1 MSTEKNK
8 KKKGSFSLMFRKLFG
23 MNTKEKELN
32 IFEEEQMQSPFRTV
46 VANFKA
52 NHLAMTALVGFLL
65 IFLFVLIGP
74 IFMPISLSY
83 QEGTQKNI
91 APGMDMMKLPSEMK
105 KNPRSISNGASYGL
119 GADANGKV
127 HIWGKTKVTKKI
139 DLKNMPKDMGKVVQV
154 SGGYD
159 HAVALN
165 EDGEVFAWGNGRL
178 GQLDIPDDIGRHGK
192 IVQIAAG
199 YQITLAVAEDGFLYV
214 WGNENINDIKVKKR
228 TQDKD
233 IVKVVTSAD
242 TALALT
248 TSGAAKHLGA
258 EKSAI
263 SKVPEEALSGVIDI
277 AATAATAAVIKEDG
291 SVVVW
296 GNTKQGLA
304 EVPEM
309 EGKPVSIVGGRYHYS
324 ILTDTGRVYSWGSD
338 KMKQTKVP
346 SSAKSGVEAIY
357 GGYYQNYAVKADK
370 VATWGLKGYLL
381 GSDELGRDIL
391 ERIVNGG
398 RMTMTVGAVAVII
411 STIIGIIVGGISG
424 FFGGKIDIVLQRVTE
439 VFTAIPFL
447 PFAMIL
453 STIVGPKVPESLRI
467 MIIMVILG
475 ILSWPQLARLVRAQV
490 LAEREKEFVTAAKA
504 MGVKKS
510 NIVFKH
516 IIPNVISVIIV
527 TATLDF
533 ASCMLTE
540 ASLSFLGFGVQLPNP
555 TWGNMLFGCVDS
567 VVIQNYWWRWVFPA
581 ILLSI
586 CVICINTIG
595 DGLRDA
601 IDPKSNEK

>member
-1 MSTEKNK
+1 MGTENNTK
-8 KKKGSFSLMFRKLFG
+8 KKSSFSLMFKRLFG
-23 MNTKEKELN
+23 INKKELDL
-32 IFEEEQMQSPFRTV
+32 FEEEQMQSPFRTV
-46 VANFKA
+46 VGNFMANR
-52 NHLAMTALVGFLL
+52 LAMTAIIVFFV

-74 IFMPISLSY
+74 KLMPIDLSY

-91 APGMDMMKLPSEMK
+91 APGSDMMKLPEAMK
-105 KNPRSISNGASYGL
+105 KNPASISNGASFGV
-119 GADANGKV
+119 GASADGKV
-127 HIWGKTKVTKKI
+127 HVWGKTRISKTI
-139 DLKNMPKDMGKVVQV
+139 NIKNVPSDMGKVIQV
-154 SGGYD
+154 SAGYD
-159 HAVALN
+159 HVVALN
-165 EDGEVFAWGNGRL
+165 ENGEVFGWGNGRL

-199 YQITLAVAEDGFLYV
+199 YQITLAVAEDGYLYV
-214 WGNENINDIKVKKR
+214 WGNENVNDIRVKKR

-233 IVKVVTSAD
+233 IVKVAVSAD
-242 TALALT
+242 TAVALT
-248 TSGAAKHLGA
+248 KNGEAKHLGA
-258 EKSAI
+258 EQSAV
-263 SKVPEEALSGVIDI
+263 SRVPEEAKSGVVDI

-296 GNTKQGLA
+296 GNTTQGLS
-304 EVPEM
+304 EVPKM
-309 EGKPVSIVGGRYHYS
+309 EGKPISIVGGRYHYTV
-324 ILTDTGRVYSWGSD
+324 LTDAGKAYSWGSSRF
-338 KMKQTKVP
+338 KQTKVP
-346 SSAKSGVEAIY
+346 AAAESGVTAIY
-357 GGYYQNYAVKADK
+357 GSYYQNYAVKADK
-370 VATWGLKGYLL
+370 VVTWGLKGYFL
-381 GSDELGRDIL
+381 GSDELGRDVL

-411 STIIGIIVGGISG
+411 STIIGIIIGGISG
-424 FFGGKIDIVLQRVTE
+424 FFGGKVDLVLQRITE
-439 VFTAIPFL
+439 VFSAMPFL

-453 STIVGPKVPESLRI
+453 STIIGNQVPENMRI

-475 ILSWPQLARLVRAQV
+475 VLSWPQLARLVRAQV
-490 LAEREKEFVTAAKA
+490 LAEREKEFVTAARA
-504 MGVKKS
+504 MGVKQM

-581 ILLSI
+581 VLLSI
-586 CVICINTIG
+586 CVICINTVG

>member
-1 MSTEKNK
+1 MSTENNTK
-8 KKKGSFSLMFRKLFG
+8 KKSSFFLMFKKLFG
-23 MNTKEKELN
+23 VNKKELD

-52 NHLAMTALVGFLL
+52 NRLAMTAVTGFLL

-74 IFMPISLSY
+74 LFMPINLAY

-91 APGMDMMKLPSEMK
+91 APGLDMMKLPSEMK
-105 KNPRSISNGASYGL
+105 KNPVSISNGASFGV

-127 HIWGKTKVTKKI
+127 YTWGKTRVSKKI
-139 DLKNMPKDMGKVVQV
+139 DLKNIPSDMGKVVQV
-154 SGGYD
+154 SAGYD

-165 EDGEVFAWGNGRL
+165 ENGEVFAWGNGRL

-199 YQITLAVAEDGFLYV
+199 YQITLAVAEDGYLYV

-233 IVKVVTSAD
+233 IVKVATSAD
-242 TALALT
+242 TAVALT
-248 TSGAAKHLGA
+248 KSGAAKHLGA
-258 EKSAI
+258 EKSAVSRI
-263 SKVPEEALSGVIDI
+263 PDEALSGVVDI
-277 AATAATAAVIKEDG
+277 AATAATAAVVKEDG

-304 EVPEM
+304 DVPEM
-309 EGKPVSIVGGRYHYS
+309 DGKAVAIVGGRYHYTV
-324 ILTDTGRVYSWGSD
+324 LTDTGRAYSWGD
-338 KMKQTKVP
+338 NKMGQTKVP
-346 SSAKSGVEAIY
+346 GSAQSGVAAIY

-370 VATWGLKGYLL
+370 VVTWGLKGYAL
-381 GSDELGRDIL
+381 GSDELGRDVL

-424 FFGGKIDIVLQRVTE
+424 FFGGKVDLVLQRITE

-453 STIVGPKVPESLRI
+453 STIIGPKVPEGLRI
-467 MIIMVILG
+467 TIIMVILG
-475 ILSWPQLARLVRAQV
+475 VLSWPQLARLVRAQV
-490 LAEREKEFVTAAKA
+490 LAEREKEFVTAARA

-533 ASCMLTE
+533 ATCMLTE

>member
-1 MSTEKNK
+1 MSK
-8 KKKGSFSLMFRKLFG
+8 KSFSLMKRLFG
-23 MNTKEKELN
+23 TNKKELDL
-32 IFEEEQMQSPFRTV
+32 FEEEQMQSPFRTV
-46 VANFKA
+46 VANFKE
-52 NHLAMTALVGFLL
+52 NRLAMTALTVFLV

-74 IFMPISLSY
+74 KFMPIDLSY

-91 APGMDMMKLPSEMK
+91 SPGWDMMKLPDEMK
-105 KNPRSISNGASYGL
+105 KNPVSISNGASFGV

-127 HIWGKTKVTKKI
+127 HVWGKTKISKAI
-139 DLKNMPKDMGKVVQV
+139 NMKNIPADMGKVVAV
-154 SGGYD
+154 SAGYD

-165 EDGEVFAWGNGRL
+165 ENGEVFAWGNGRL
-178 GQLDIPDDIGRHGK
+178 GQLDIPDDIGQHGK

-199 YQITLAVAEDGFLYV
+199 YQITLAVAEDGYLYV

-233 IVKVVTSAD
+233 IVKVATSAD
-242 TALALT
+242 TAVALT
-248 TSGAAKHLGA
+248 RDGAAKHLGK
-258 EKSAI
+258 EKSAVSRI
-263 SKVPEEALSGVIDI
+263 PEEALSGAIDI
-277 AATAATAAVIKEDG
+277 AATTATAAVIKEDG
-291 SVVVW
+291 SIVVW
-296 GNTKQGLA
+296 GNTQQGLS

-309 EGKPVSIVGGRYHYS
+309 KGKPVSIVGGRYHYTV
-324 ILTDTGRVYSWGSD
+324 LTDAGRVYSWGSD
-338 KMKQTKVP
+338 RLNQTRVP
-346 SSAKSGVEAIY
+346 GAAESGVKAIY
-357 GGYYQNYAVKADK
+357 GGYYQNYAVKDDK
-370 VATWGLKGYLL
+370 VVTWGLKGYFL
-381 GSDELGRDIL
+381 GSDELGRDVL
-391 ERIVNGG
+391 ERIINGG

-411 STIIGIIVGGISG
+411 STIIGIIVGGVSG

-439 VFTAIPFL
+439 VFSSIPFL

-453 STIVGPKVPESLRI
+453 TTIVGNKVPENMRI
-467 MIIMVILG
+467 MIIMVVLG
-475 ILSWPQLARLVRAQV
+475 VLSWPQLARLVRAQV
-490 LAEREKEFVTAAKA
+490 LAEREKEFVTAARA
-504 MGVKKS
+504 MGVKQM

-533 ASCMLTE
+533 ATCMLTE

-586 CVICINTIG
+586 CVICINTVG

>member
-1 MSTEKNK
+1 MGTENNTK
-8 KKKGSFSLMFRKLFG
+8 KKSSFSLMLKRLFG
-23 MNTKEKELN
+23 INKKELDL
-32 IFEEEQMQSPFRTV
+32 FEEEQMQSPFRTA

-52 NHLAMTALVGFLL
+52 NHLAMIAIITFFV

-74 IFMPISLSY
+74 KFMPIDLSY

-91 APGMDMMKLPSEMK
+91 SPGMNMMKLPAEMK
-105 KNPRSISNGASYGL
+105 KNPVSISNGASYGV

-127 HIWGKTKVTKKI
+127 YTWGKTKVSKKI
-139 DLKNMPKDMGKVVQV
+139 DLKDIPGDLGKIVQV

-159 HAVALN
+159 HVVALDD
-165 EDGEVFAWGNGRL
+165 EGRIHAWGNGRL
-178 GQLDIPDDIGRHGK
+178 GQLDIPDDIEQHGK
-192 IVQIAAG
+192 IVQVAAG
-199 YQITLAVAEDGFLYV
+199 YQITLAVAEDGYLYV
-214 WGNENINDIKVKKR
+214 WGNESINDIKVKKR
-228 TQDKD
+228 TQEKD
-233 IVKVVTSAD
+233 IVKVAVTAD

-248 TSGAAKHLGA
+248 KNGGAKHLGV
-258 EKSAI
+258 EQSAV
-263 SKVPEEALSGVIDI
+263 SKIPEEALSGAVDI

-291 SVVVW
+291 SIVVW
-296 GNTKQGLA
+296 GNTKNGLSD
-304 EVPEM
+304 VPEM
-309 EGKPVSIVGGRYHYS
+309 EGKPVSIVAGRYHYTV
-324 ILTDTGRVYSWGSD
+324 LTDTGNVYSWGSNLLD
-338 KMKQTKVP
+338 QTKVP
-346 SSAKSGVEAIY
+346 AAAKSGVTAIY
-357 GGYYQNYAVKADK
+357 GGYYQNYAVKSNK
-370 VATWGLKGYLL
+370 VVTWGLKGYFL
-381 GSDELGRDIL
+381 GSDELGRDVL
-391 ERIVNGG
+391 ERIINGG

-411 STIIGIIVGGISG
+411 STIIGIIIGGISG
-424 FFGGKIDIVLQRVTE
+424 FFGGKIDLILQRITE
-439 VFTAIPFL
+439 VFSAMPFL

-453 STIVGPKVPESLRI
+453 STIIGNQVPEDMRI

-475 ILSWPQLARLVRAQV
+475 VLSWPQLARLVRAQV
-490 LAEREKEFVTAAKA
+490 LAEREQEFVTAARA
-504 MGVKKS
+504 MGVKQMT
-510 NIVFKH
+510 IVFKH

-533 ASCMLTE
+533 ATCMLTE

-586 CVICINTIG
+586 CVICINTVG

>member
-1 MSTEKNK
+1 MSTENNTK
-8 KKKGSFSLMFRKLFG
+8 KKSSFFLMFKKLFG
-23 MNTKEKELN
+23 VNKKELD

-52 NHLAMTALVGFLL
+52 NRLAMTAVTGFLL

-74 IFMPISLSY
+74 LFMPINLAY

-91 APGMDMMKLPSEMK
+91 APGLDMMKLPSEMK
-105 KNPRSISNGASYGL
+105 KNPVSISNGASFGV

-127 HIWGKTKVTKKI
+127 YTWGKTRVSKKI
-139 DLKNMPKDMGKVVQV
+139 DLKNIPSDMGKVVQV
-154 SGGYD
+154 SAGYD

-165 EDGEVFAWGNGRL
+165 ENGEVFAWGNGRL

-199 YQITLAVAEDGFLYV
+199 YQITLAVAEDGYLYV

-233 IVKVVTSAD
+233 IVKVATSAD
-242 TALALT
+242 TAVALT
-248 TSGAAKHLGA
+248 KSGAAKHLGA
-258 EKSAI
+258 EKSAVSRI
-263 SKVPEEALSGVIDI
+263 PDEALSGVVDI
-277 AATAATAAVIKEDG
+277 AATAASAAFVMEDG
-291 SVVVW
+291 YVVVL

-304 EVPEM
+304 DVPEM
-309 EGKPVSIVGGRYHYS
+309 DGKAVAIVGGRYHYTV
-324 ILTDTGRVYSWGSD
+324 LTDTGRAYSWGD
-338 KMKQTKVP
+338 NKMRQTQVP
-346 SSAKSGVEAIY
+346 GSAQSGVATIY

-370 VATWGLKGYLL
+370 VVTWGLKGYAL
-381 GSDELGRDIL
+381 GSDELGRDVL

-424 FFGGKIDIVLQRVTE
+424 FFGGKVDLVLQRITE

-453 STIVGPKVPESLRI
+453 STIIGPKVPEGLRI
-467 MIIMVILG
+467 TIIMVILG
-475 ILSWPQLARLVRAQV
+475 VLSWPQLARLVRAQV
-490 LAEREKEFVTAAKA
+490 LAEREKEFVTAARA

-533 ASCMLTE
+533 ATCMLTE